1 MKRTTTISWCAGSV
15 AALLLVASAV
25 ADLVVLYD
33 SGQSWPIDR
42 YLEPLQARPDQPP
55 TADSGPKNGGL
66 GAADLTTFL
75 PIRSPSLTPGP
86 VAARKFEAPVPVAF
100 FMIGSDDASL
110 HWLREHRD
118 ILISQGAVGLLVDAN
133 NKEDLEAVAEAAGS
147 LSITPASGE
156 DIAKAM
162 GVQHYPFAVSEGRIW
177 Q

>member
-1 MKRTTTISWCAGSV
+1 MISWCAGSA
-15 AALLLVASAV
+15 AALMLVASAV

-55 TADSGPKNGGL
+55 IANSGPVNGGL
-66 GAADLTTFL
+66 GAADLETLL

-86 VAARKFEAPVPVAF
+86 VAVREFTAPIPVAF
-100 FMIGSDDASL
+100 FMIGSDDESL
-110 HWLREHRD
+110 LWLRQHRD
-118 ILISQGAVGLLVDAN
+118 ILISQGAVGLLVDAG
-133 NKEDLEAVAEAAGS
+133 NKEDLEAVADVARG

-156 DIAKAM
+156 DIAKAL
-162 GVQHYPFAVSEGRIW
+162 GVKHYPFAVSEGRIW